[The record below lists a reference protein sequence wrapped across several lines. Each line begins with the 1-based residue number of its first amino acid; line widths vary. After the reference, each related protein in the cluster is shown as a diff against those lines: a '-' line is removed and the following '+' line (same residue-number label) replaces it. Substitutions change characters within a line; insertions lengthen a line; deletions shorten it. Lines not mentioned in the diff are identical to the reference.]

1 MEKKNLR
8 ERMDLEG
15 NGRGMRIKKG

>member
-8 ERMDLEG
+8 G
-15 NGRGMRIKKG
+15 KINCN

>member
-8 ERMDLEG
+8 
-15 NGRGMRIKKG
+15 